1 MKHIAFISIILAIL
15 IYSIYEKNN
24 YAQKENLEAIIQHTF
39 MNNPKIKE
47 LIYMIAA
54 KDLAESEKK
63 IEIDPFVKQIL
74 KKLNSSESIK
84 KLGGSYTKR
93 YKTEELA
100 KIRALIE
107 NPIYDRYM
115 EETVEITKESL
126 REVDSVI
133 KEILETQETKK
144 TTTFSS
150 TIMEITSQNFEE
162 KIQNSTV
169 PLVLEFYA
177 EWCAPCKGMEI
188 ILSELKT
195 DFEEKIQ
202 FTRLNIENEKE
213 IAEKFKRKDLPV
225 VLFIKEGKILGIHS
239 GFGDKETLQS
249 KMQHFFA
256 L

>member
-1 MKHIAFISIILAIL
+1 MKHIVFISIILATL
-15 IYSIYEKNN
+15 IYYIYEQTN
-24 YAQKENLEAIIQHTF
+24 YTQKENLKAIIQHAF
-39 MNNPKIKE
+39 VNNPKIKE

-63 IEIDPFVKQIL
+63 VEIDPFIKQIL

-84 KLGGSYTKR
+84 KLEGSYTKR
-93 YKTEELA
+93 YKAEELA
-100 KIRALIE
+100 KIRALVE
-107 NPIYDRYM
+107 NPIYDRYT

-133 KEILETQETKK
+133 KELLETQEIKK
-144 TTTFSS
+144 TTTFPS
-150 TIMEITSQNFEE
+150 TIIEINSQNFEE
-162 KIQNSTV
+162 KIQNSTI
-169 PLVLEFYA
+169 PIVLEFYA
-177 EWCAPCKGMEI
+177 DWCAPCKGMEI

-213 IAEKFKRKDLPV
+213 IAEKFKIKDLPV
-225 VLFIKEGKILGIHS
+225 VIFIKDGKILGIHS
-239 GFGDKETLQS
+239 GFGDKETLRS
-249 KMQHFFA
+249 KIQHFFA

>member
-1 MKHIAFISIILAIL
+1 MKYLVFISILLSIL
-15 IYSIYEKNN
+15 IYSIYGQNN
-24 YAQKENLEAIIQHTF
+24 YAKKENLDAIIQHTF
-39 MNNPKIKE
+39 VNNPKIKE

-54 KDLAESEKK
+54 KNLAESEKQV
-63 IEIDPFVKQIL
+63 EIDPFVKQIL

-93 YKTEELA
+93 YKAEEIA

-107 NPIYDRYM
+107 NPIYDRYT

-133 KEILETQETKK
+133 TELLETQEIKK
-144 TTTFSS
+144 TITFPS

-162 KIQNSTV
+162 QIQNSTR

-177 EWCAPCKGMEI
+177 DWCAPCKAMEI
-188 ILSELKT
+188 ILSELQT

-213 IAEKFKRKDLPV
+213 IAEKFKIKDLPV

-239 GFGDKETLQS
+239 GFGDKETLRS
-249 KMQHFFA
+249 KIQQFFA